1 MCQSRSYNS
10 VINGAVSIYTPPQP
24 ESCAYLL
31 WFPRRRGSRRAL
43 RGGGDAT
50 QVAYLQEENEAFAYL
65 PIFLRCDE
73 MVEVNRMK
81 PLPKSCSQYLNH
93 LLRRTKQFEPRPQL
107 VPVARFLAA
116 CKPHGENGRESIL
129 VSHPRPDPQPR
140 GPQQVGATLW
150 LSRSK
155 CYFGYFWRDCKYL
168 ILTFFKNITQVVY
181 SNLFSSKPTNQ
192 VRGTNIKQ
200 IFLFFF

>member
-1 MCQSRSYNS
+1 MKSCSRNS
-10 VINGAVSIYTPPQP
+10 NF
-24 ESCAYLL
+24 CL
-31 WFPRRRGSRRAL
+31 RR
-43 RGGGDAT
+43 DEI
-50 QVAYLQEENEAFAYL
+50 VA
-65 PIFLRCDE
+65 
-73 MVEVNRMK
+73 VNRMK

-140 GPQQVGATLW
+140 GPQQVGAILW

-192 VRGTNIKQ
+192 VRGTNIKPCPGFFNFSNFRQ
-200 IFLFFF
+200 VRSIFVF

>member
-1 MCQSRSYNS
+1 MEQLASILPHNQRVAPTCCGSLA
-10 VINGAVSIYTPPQP
+10 GADP
-24 ESCAYLL
+24 EGPS
-31 WFPRRRGSRRAL
+31 G
-43 RGGGDAT
+43 GGGDAT
-50 QVAYLQEENEAFAYL
+50 QVAYLQEENETFAHL

-200 IFLFFF
+200 IFLFFFFFFDVVSWFL